1 MVKIT
6 FASCGKNNFEARI
19 SLMEQS
25 PEDMEKEDIRLT
37 SSIKRKL
44 FWRRVKSGCF
54 YLISSVLSILNN
66 VKSRC
71 LAGPNKTY
79 SRILLISPAHIGD
92 FIWTSSI
99 IKALS
104 MVYPYIEFD
113 VVANNDNREIAS
125 LIPNVRNVL
134 AFNYNRGRGA
144 GLPTGRTDWSN
155 IKKVLKEVT
164 SHKYDG
170 LIIISPDTILNLLV
184 QIFFFLKKRPIK
196 VCDIS
201 FLNLLGLLTGTAK
214 KTHTIDIFK
223 QLIAPLVRD
232 DKIPELIPFIKMPET
247 NETQYRPHLN
257 DKLIIGFC
265 VGAGWKYK
273 KWNRTHF
280 LKVANLI
287 LQEYKNATITVYGY
301 DSEDAEAANFIK
313 KNCTCPEK
321 VETFINKE
329 MLDFLKSLQQ
339 CNLVISNDSGPAHIA
354 GALGVPLIV
363 IFGPV
368 DPARATPR
376 GTSTVKVYRNRV
388 ECSPCSQT
396 GCFNSVKRKCMDSV
410 LPGEVFEGVK
420 EVIQGL
426 HT

>member
-1 MVKIT
+1 MGMT
-6 FASCGKNNFEARI
+6 TA
-19 SLMEQS
+19 Q
-25 PEDMEKEDIRLT
+25 
-37 SSIKRKL
+37 RKL
-44 FWRRVKSGCF
+44 LLRRVKSGCF
-54 YLISSVLSILNN
+54 YLISGVLSMLNN

-99 IKALS
+99 IRALS

-113 VVANNDNREIAS
+113 VVVNHDSREIAS

-144 GLPTGRTDWSN
+144 GLSTGRSDWSN
-155 IKKVLKEVT
+155 IKKVLKEIMR
-164 SHKYDG
+164 SEYDG
-170 LIIISPDTILNLLV
+170 LIVFLPDMILNLLV
-184 QIFFFLKKRPIK
+184 QFFSLFRKRPIK

-201 FLNLLGLLTGTAK
+201 WLNLGNVLNRLAGTK
-214 KTHTIDIFK
+214 EVKHELDIFK
-223 QLIAPLVRD
+223 QVVSHLVKNG
-232 DKIPELIPFIKMPET
+232 KIPEPIPFIEIPEA
-247 NETQYRPHLN
+247 NKSQSKPHLN
-257 DKLIIGFC
+257 DKLLTGFC

-287 LQEYKNATITVYGY
+287 LQEYKNALIMVYGV
-301 DSEDAEAANFIK
+301 DSEDAETANFIK
-313 KNCTCPEK
+313 QNCTCPEK
-321 VETFINKE
+321 VETFINRE

-354 GALGVPLIV
+354 SALGVPLIV

-376 GTSTVKVYRNRV
+376 GTSTVKVHWNRV

-396 GCFNSVKRKCMDSV
+396 VCFNSVKRKCMDSV
-410 LPGEVFEGVK
+410 LPVEVFRGVK
-420 EVIQGL
+420 EAIQSFYIKQPLGL
-426 HT
+426 